1 MKMTKA
7 ENGVDIEFMNEN
19 TNLEFLGP
27 PQAEFFLGSK
37 SVLKGKTHQDCD
49 FSIRNNNTKNTLS
62 SSDSELSYS

>member
-27 PQAEFFLGSK
+27 PQAEKNLGSK
-37 SVLKGKTHQDCD
+37 SVLKGKTHQDVD
-49 FSIRNNNTKNTLS
+49 FSIRNNNNKNTKLTF
-62 SSDSELSYS
+62 EKHK